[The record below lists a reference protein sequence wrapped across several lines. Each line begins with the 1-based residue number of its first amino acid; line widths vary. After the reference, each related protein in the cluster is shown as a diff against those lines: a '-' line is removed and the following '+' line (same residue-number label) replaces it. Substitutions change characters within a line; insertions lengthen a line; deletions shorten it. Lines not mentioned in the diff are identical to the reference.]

1 MSKRFGRWAISLVS
15 IITVGLAAVPPAF
28 AWTFGQSHTGRDAHP
43 MIVARNGGIYPNE
56 DIAKYVTAV
65 GMRLARK
72 TEQANEGWVFTV
84 LDTPTVS
91 AFAQPGG
98 YIYVTRGLL
107 AFVNDEA
114 ELASILA
121 HQMVHSLENHFPP
134 TGEEAAAAPDSG
146 LAPDAVL
153 DGLIG
158 GRKDGTFALPPSVRT
173 SGGRPIFSDQ
183 MDVVAAIRGVDILTR
198 AGYPGAK
205 SVAFAKRLLAQDTWS
220 RDVDGMGDMML
231 FGETPLAKA
240 DTVAAIELAVRDQ
253 VTDISNIDF
262 ETPYLSAIRGL
273 VYGDSPARGLI
284 RDGKFIHP
292 ELRFSFEL
300 PEGFTP
306 EITAGEVIARGP
318 NGAMLVLDTTDQ
330 AGERLESY
338 IRDKW
343 APSLTRS
350 VRSGYLY
357 DLTPNE
363 IGGFDAASGFQP
375 YDDDSGPKVAQLVVI
390 RADKRVYRFR
400 AISAAADF
408 DLSQQ
413 MEAAIDTFEE
423 VPVTLAATFKPYWIH
438 VHEIQ
443 PGDSVNLF
451 AAAMPMRDGAEAHFR
466 ALNGYADGRVPMVGE
481 LVKLVME

>member
-1 MSKRFGRWAISLVS
+1 MSKRFGYWAICLGT
-15 IITVGLAAVPPAF
+15 IITVGLAAAQPAL
-28 AWTFGQSHTGRDAHP
+28 AWTFSQSHAGKDAHP
-43 MIVARNGGIYPNE
+43 MVLARNGGAYPNE
-56 DIAKYVTAV
+56 DIAKYVTAI

-84 LDTPTVS
+84 LDTPTVA

-114 ELASILA
+114 ELASVLA
-121 HQMVHSLENHFPP
+121 HQMVHSLENHFPTIAEKGATP
-134 TGEEAAAAPDSG
+134 EGD
-146 LAPDAVL
+146 LAPGALL

-158 GRKDGTFALPPSVRT
+158 GRENSALALSASART

-183 MDVVAAIRGVDILTR
+183 MDVVAAIRGIDILTR

-205 SVAFAKRLLAQDTWS
+205 SAAFAKRLLAQDTWS
-220 RDVDGMGDMML
+220 RNVDGMGDMML
-231 FGETPLAKA
+231 FGETPIAKA

-253 VTDISNIDF
+253 VTDISSIDF

-273 VYGDSPARGLI
+273 VYGDSPTRGLI

-292 ELRFSFEL
+292 ELRFSFDL

-357 DLTPNE
+357 DLTSRE
-363 IGGFDAASGFQP
+363 IGGFDAASAFQP
-375 YDDDSGPKVAQLVVI
+375 YDDDSGPKVAQLAVI
-390 RADKRVYRFR
+390 RTDKRVYRFR

-408 DLSQQ
+408 DISQQ
-413 MEAAIDTFEE
+413 MEAAIDTFDE

-438 VHEIQ
+438 VHQIQ